1 MGMPE
6 PLTIG
11 RLAERAGVGV
21 ETVRFY
27 QREGL
32 VDVPPRPPGGQRR
45 YAPEVAR
52 RIAFIKRAQRLGFTL
67 DEVRNLLLLEDGQGC
82 AAARALAQGKLETI
96 EARMADLERMR
107 RALAALVAECGPG
120 RGRRRCPIIDALHG
134 DAAQG

>member
-1 MGMPE
+1 MRMPE
-6 PLTIG
+6 ALTIG

-45 YAPEVAR
+45 YAPGVAR

-67 DEVRNLLLLEDGQGC
+67 DEVRSLLLLEDGQGC
-82 AAARALAQGKLETI
+82 GAARALAQAKLEAI
-96 EARMADLERMR
+96 EARMADLKRMR
-107 RALAALVAECGPG
+107 QALGSLVAECGSG
-120 RGRRRCPIIDALHG
+120 RGRRRCPIIDSLRG
-134 DAAQG
+134 PLQP